1 MKYLTKLTSL
11 LVLTAGL
18 AAAPLA
24 AAEPG
29 HDDGPH
35 PEHQSPHMKKPVPRP
50 PEARKYKAEHPMKKP
65 LKHAAKKCRNITII
79 ITAVN
84 PAPAAPLG

>member
-1 MKYLTKLTSL
+1 MKHLTKLTSL

-24 AAEPG
+24 SAEPG

-35 PEHQSPHMKKPVPRP
+35 PEHQSPHMKKTVPRP
-50 PEARKYKAEHPMKKP
+50 PEARKHKAKPPMKKP
-65 LKHAAKKCRNITII
+65 PKHAAKKMPKHHHHHHGR
-79 ITAVN
+79 
-84 PAPAAPLG
+84 

>member
-1 MKYLTKLTSL
+1 MKHLTKLTSL
-11 LVLTAGL
+11 LVLTVGL

-35 PEHQSPHMKKPVPRP
+35 PEQQSPHMKKPVSVSWARYSPPRNRIEEFLRIP
-50 PEARKYKAEHPMKKP
+50 
-65 LKHAAKKCRNITII
+65 
-79 ITAVN
+79 
-84 PAPAAPLG
+84 

>member
-1 MKYLTKLTSL
+1 MKHLTKLTSL
-11 LVLTAGL
+11 LVLTAG
-18 AAAPLA
+18 LA

-50 PEARKYKAEHPMKKP
+50 PEARKHKAEPSMKKAP
-65 LKHAAKKCRNITII
+65 KHAVKKMPKHYHHHHGR
-79 ITAVN
+79 
-84 PAPAAPLG
+84 